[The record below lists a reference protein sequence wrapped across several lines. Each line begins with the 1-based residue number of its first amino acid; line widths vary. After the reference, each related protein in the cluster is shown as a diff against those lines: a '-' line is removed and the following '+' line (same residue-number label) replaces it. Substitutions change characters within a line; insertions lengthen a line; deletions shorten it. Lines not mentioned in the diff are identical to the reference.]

1 MSNKKNNKKKAQT
14 SKKKSNKKL
23 LITVVSVVALV
34 AIAVGIWLIATPKK
48 EAEPETMAVTV
59 SVLHKNDTVWAMT
72 FYTTST
78 TLGEALIEKEI
89 IRPQDYENGV
99 IHTVRGE
106 KADPAVDKAFWKL
119 YIDAK
124 DGPEDVYNVVLENG
138 KDYRLEYTIGD

>member
-1 MSNKKNNKKKAQT
+1 MSNKNNNKKKAQAP
-14 SKKKSNKKL
+14 KKKSNKKL
-23 LITVVSVVALV
+23 LITIVSVVALV
-34 AIAVGIWLIATPKK
+34 AVAVGIWLITAPKA
-48 EAEPETMAVTV
+48 ETEPEAKAITV

-106 KADPAVDKAFWKL
+106 KADPAVDKSYWKL
-119 YIDAK
+119 YIDAE
-124 DGPEDVYNVVLENG
+124 DGPEDIYNVVLENS